1 MFVVYTHAHT
11 HAHTQTHSCNYAHR
25 VFKICLGEGC
35 SVGHHPAH
43 TSTYKG
49 TYTYIKKRMR
59 MYVCTICTHC
69 IVLHFV
75 VLYCIRLALP
85 THTYIFI
92 CIYTSLYRHAHI
104 HACTQTYISL
114 SLCLP
119 LPHFFSCLGYRLRLK
134 SDCFSGVWGL
144 SLTIVAFS
152 DKPDET
158 AFLRNS
164 LLILRALA
172 WRTSTMRKRPSG
184 RGGGRNVRELLRGF
198 RSRNRRAASPPNRRF
213 ATRGCNTLKSQ
224 RDEVGSAH
232 IPASFAIVLS
242 TATEIC
248 CSKLQAAASSATT
261 RMTQWK
267 NSSESRLDA

>member
-69 IVLHFV
+69 IVLYFV

-85 THTYIFI
+85 THTHIYLYVYTQV
-92 CIYTSLYRHAHI
+92 CIDMHTYMRAHRHTSL
-104 HACTQTYISL
+104 SL

-184 RGGGRNVRELLRGF
+184 RGGGAGTF
-198 RSRNRRAASPPNRRF
+198 
-213 ATRGCNTLKSQ
+213 
-224 RDEVGSAH
+224 GSY
-232 IPASFAIVLS
+232 SGDF
-242 TATEIC
+242 
-248 CSKLQAAASSATT
+248 AAAIAVQHRHPTADSQQEAATH
-261 RMTQWK
+261 
-267 NSSESRLDA
+267 